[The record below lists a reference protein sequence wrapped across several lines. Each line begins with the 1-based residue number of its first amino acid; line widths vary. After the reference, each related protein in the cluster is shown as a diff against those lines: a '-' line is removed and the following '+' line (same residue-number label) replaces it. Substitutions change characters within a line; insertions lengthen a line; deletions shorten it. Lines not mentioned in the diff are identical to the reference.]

1 MKIRESIDV
10 IKQILKEQTI
20 EPNSS
25 VDQILGFIQQNCKR
39 FLTMNANDT
48 LRLYRGEQKTV
59 PVFIKEIRTN
69 RAPTDLSIEAHNY
82 INQKLKAAGFKLNR
96 SDTMFTTGDKLT
108 AQGYGTL
115 YRVYPMDDFSF
126 LWNPEV
132 NDLYIDMSDA
142 DLEDA
147 PIEKVNPWIDGLIP
161 GYRTDNLREAIKS
174 ESEVLVKAPGAVLVN
189 ESVIRKAGPKWRF
202 A

>member
-1 MKIRESIDV
+1 MQIRESIDV
-10 IKQILKEQTI
+10 IDQILKEETI
-20 EPNSS
+20 DPNSS
-25 VDQILGFIQQNCKR
+25 IEQILEFIQMNCKQ
-39 FLTMNANDT
+39 FLKLNSNDT
-48 LRLYRGEQKTV
+48 VRLYRGEQKNV

-69 RAPTDLSIEAHNY
+69 RAPTDLSVETHNY

-115 YRVYPMDDFSF
+115 YRVYPMDMFSF
-126 LWNPEV
+126 IWNPEV

-147 PIEKVNPWIDGLIP
+147 PIEKVKPWVDNLIP
-161 GYRTDNLREAIKS
+161 GYRTDNLREAVKS
-174 ESEVLVKAPGAVLVN
+174 EAEILVKAPGAVLVN
-189 ESVIRKAGPKWRF
+189 EALIRKAGPKWRF